1 MKSLNGKP
9 IPFIEIGEDGC
20 FSVSA
25 YAMTALEKHQSRN
38 VAVVSVTGPENTGKS
53 FLCNRILGQMKGF
66 ELGGYSRDGTR
77 GIWMWSE
84 LIPLNDKDGID
95 TGIDLL
101 LIDTEGLH
109 NQKLRGFDDDVK
121 TFALTILLS
130 SVLVYNQIGHISD
143 QALENLS
150 LV

>member
-1 MKSLNGKP
+1 M
-9 IPFIEIGEDGC
+9 
-20 FSVSA
+20 
-25 YAMTALEKHQSRN
+25 AMTALEKHQSRN
-38 VAVVSVTGPENTGKS
+38 IAVVAVTGPEKSGKS

-66 ELGGYSRDGTR
+66 ELGGYSKDGTR

-84 LIPLNDKDGID
+84 LIPLIDKDGID

-109 NQKLRGFDDDVK
+109 NQKLRSFDVDVK

-130 SVLVYNQIGHISD
+130 SVLVYN
-143 QALENLS
+143 
-150 LV
+150 